1 MKLVPYVLATSALLA
16 GPDIALAQDSRGQ
29 AATLPVEITPYV
41 SVGSSASSGV
51 GASVRWSLA
60 PKLSIELDTALRK
73 AEVTGL
79 SSSVSLLFDLPS
91 IGRVTPYVAGG
102 VGVEQYGT
110 VLESPY
116 QGLFTAK
123 KTTLTVNA
131 GGGIRVPIDDKW
143 GFRTDARWSN
153 GIGRQAP
160 ERWRVYNGVTFGTQ
174 GR

>member
-1 MKLVPYVLATSALLA
+1 MKLFPLVLATSALLA
-16 GPDIALAQDSRGQ
+16 GPDIALAQDGRGQ

-41 SVGSSASSGV
+41 SVGSSAASGV
-51 GASVRWSLA
+51 GTSVRWSVA

-102 VGVEQYGT
+102 VGLEQYGT
-110 VLESPY
+110 LDQSPV
-116 QGLFTAK
+116 GLVAVK
-123 KTTLTVNA
+123 KTAFTVNA
-131 GGGIRVPIDDKW
+131 GGGVRMRIDEKW

-160 ERWRVYNGVTFGTQ
+160 ERWRVYNGVTLGTQ